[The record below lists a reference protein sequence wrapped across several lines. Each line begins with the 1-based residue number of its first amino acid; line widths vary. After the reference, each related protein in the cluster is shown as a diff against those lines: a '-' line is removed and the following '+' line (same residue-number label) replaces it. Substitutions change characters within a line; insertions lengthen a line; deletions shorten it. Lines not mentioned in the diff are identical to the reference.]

1 MKQNR
6 QLLLLST
13 STRHGHGYLHHA
25 ADAIVAHFAG
35 AKRVAFVPYALADV
49 DGYTATAAARFAE
62 WDIEVAGVHRAAD
75 PVALLGECDG
85 VFVGGGNTFRL
96 TAALYRTGL
105 RDTIRAAVAG
115 GLPYLGAS
123 AGTVVAC
130 PTIKTTNDMPIVAP
144 PSFDAL
150 GLVGF
155 QINPHYLNAK
165 LSATHMG
172 ETRDTRLTE
181 YTEENVVPV
190 VGVPEG
196 SWIRATGAAVTLDGT
211 EDAVLFRAGSP
222 ATAIAVGASLS
233 DLEPAC

>member
-1 MKQNR
+1 MIQNR
-6 QLLLLST
+6 RLLLLST
-13 STRHGHGYLHHA
+13 STRHGHGYLDHA
-25 ADAIVAHFAG
+25 AEAILAHFAG
-35 AKRVAFVPYALADV
+35 ARRIAFVPYALSDV
-49 DGYTATAAARFAE
+49 DGYTATATARFAR
-62 WDIEVAGVHRAAD
+62 WDIEAVGVHTAAD
-75 PVALLGECDG
+75 PVALLARCDG
-85 VFVGGGNTFRL
+85 IFVGGGNTFRL
-96 TAALYRTGL
+96 TTALYRTGL
-105 RDTIRAAVAG
+105 REAIRSAVAD

-130 PTIKTTNDMPIVAP
+130 PTIKTTNDMPIVQP

-181 YTEENVVPV
+181 YTEDNAVPV

-196 SWIRATGAAVTLDGT
+196 SWVRADPATVILDGEDDGMLFRSGSASAAV
-211 EDAVLFRAGSP
+211 
-222 ATAIAVGASLS
+222 AVGTSLA
-233 DLEPAC
+233 DLEQPC